1 MTNLNEIT
9 YIDWQLRLNTIGS
22 VAEGVDDINQCIAII
37 LTTPKGSVPHRP
49 TFGSDIHKYVDY
61 PVNEIVPNITRETID
76 AINLWETRVTVN
88 SVSVEINQ
96 EKITVKIEW
105 TLKDSNT
112 KGTKEW
118 IELYEQKSG
127 KVIQPAQIERLMVDV
142 GAYRET
148 ILRMKIQETAKQN
161 LLSYAPLDIL
171 EHIGEPLG
179 VTKLLANSA
188 KTTLKFSVEK
198 PLDFDFR
205 ISKGTEVET
214 KDGLF
219 IFQTTSDTI
228 LKTGELSV
236 EVESVCETAGAG
248 GNNYIIG
255 SIDNLITPLSYIST
269 VENTTISS
277 GGADDEDAD
286 SLRERI
292 RQAPEKFSNAG
303 SRGAYRYHTLSAH
316 QSITDVAI
324 TSPSAGIV
332 AIYLLTKDGNPTEE
346 IIKIVQN
353 YLSDDKIRPLTDCV
367 KVYSSEKVDFEIKA
381 KIYLYKDSDADSVM
395 KTIEAKMKEYKI
407 SLSEKLGKDVI
418 QTQIISIL
426 NSIYGVFK
434 VVLETPITDID
445 ILEYQWANLTNW
457 NISIGGYA
465 DE

>member
-1 MTNLNEIT
+1 MT
-9 YIDWQLRLNTIGS
+9 QLPEPNF
-22 VAEGVDDINQCIAII
+22 INRN
-37 LTTPKGSVPHRP
+37 S
-49 TFGSDIHKYVDY
+49 
-61 PVNEIVPNITRETID
+61 ETIT
-76 AINLWETRVTVN
+76 N
-88 SVSVEINQ
+88 
-96 EKITVKIEW
+96 
-105 TLKDSNT
+105 
-112 KGTKEW
+112 EW
-118 IELYEQKSG
+118 IKLYEEKSG
-127 KVIQPAQIERLMVDV
+127 KTLQPAQIERLMVDV

-148 ILRMKIQETAKQN
+148 VLRMKIQETAKQN
-161 LLSYAPLDIL
+161 LLSYAPLEIL

-205 ISKGTEVET
+205 ISKGTEIET

-255 SIDNLITPLSYIST
+255 SINNLITPLSYIST

-324 TSPSAGIV
+324 KSPTPGVVNIYPLTS
-332 AIYLLTKDGNPTEE
+332 LGNPTKEVLD
-346 IIKIVQN
+346 IVQA
-353 YLSDDKIRPLTDCV
+353 YLSDDKIRPLTDLV
-367 KVYSSEKVDFEIKA
+367 QVLSPEEKIFTIKA
-381 KIYLYKDSDADSVM
+381 TLYLYKDADQESVL
-395 KTIEAKMKEYKI
+395 KTIEEKLKEYKKT
-407 SLSEKLGKDVI
+407 LSEKLGKNVI
-418 QTQIISIL
+418 RTQIIAIL
-426 NSIYGVFK
+426 NSVYGVFK
-434 VVLETPITDID
+434 VDLNLEVDID
-445 ILEYQWANLTNW
+445 IKEHQWANLKNW
-457 NISIGGYA
+457 EINIGGYA

>member
-1 MTNLNEIT
+1 MTKLPE
-9 YIDWQLRLNTIGS
+9 
-22 VAEGVDDINQCIAII
+22 
-37 LTTPKGSVPHRP
+37 
-49 TFGSDIHKYVDY
+49 
-61 PVNEIVPNITRETID
+61 PNFIERNPD
-76 AINLWETRVTVN
+76 
-88 SVSVEINQ
+88 
-96 EKITVKIEW
+96 KI
-105 TLKDSNT
+105 
-112 KGTKEW
+112 TKEW

-127 KVIQPAQIERLMVDV
+127 KVLQPAQIERLMVDV

-148 ILRMKIQETAKQN
+148 VLRMKIQETAKQN

-205 ISKGTEVET
+205 ISKGTEIET

-248 GNNYIIG
+248 GNNYIVG
-255 SIDNLITPLSYIST
+255 SINNLITPLSYIST
-269 VENTTISS
+269 VENVTISS

-324 TSPSAGIV
+324 KSPTPGVVNIYPLTS
-332 AIYLLTKDGNPTEE
+332 LGNPTKEVLD
-346 IIKIVQN
+346 IVQA
-353 YLSDDKIRPLTDCV
+353 YLSDDKIRPLTDLV
-367 KVYSSEKVDFEIKA
+367 QVLSPEEKVFTIKA
-381 KIYLYKDSDADSVM
+381 TLYLYKDADQESVL
-395 KTIEAKMKEYKI
+395 KTIEEKLKEYKKT
-407 SLSEKLGKDVI
+407 LSEKLGKNVI
-418 QTQIISIL
+418 RTQIIAIL
-426 NSIYGVFK
+426 NSVYGVFK
-434 VVLETPITDID
+434 VDLNMEADID
-445 ILEYQWANLTNW
+445 IKEHQWANLKSWEIN
-457 NISIGGYA
+457 IGGYA

>member
-1 MTNLNEIT
+1 MTKLPE
-9 YIDWQLRLNTIGS
+9 
-22 VAEGVDDINQCIAII
+22 
-37 LTTPKGSVPHRP
+37 
-49 TFGSDIHKYVDY
+49 
-61 PVNEIVPNITRETID
+61 PNF
-76 AINLWETRVTVN
+76 
-88 SVSVEINQ
+88 
-96 EKITVKIEW
+96 IERNP
-105 TLKDSNT
+105 DNI
-112 KGTKEW
+112 TKEW

-127 KVIQPAQIERLMVDV
+127 KVLQPAQIERLMVDV

-148 ILRMKIQETAKQN
+148 VLRMKIQETAKQN
-161 LLSYAPLDIL
+161 LLSYAPLEIL
-171 EHIGEPLG
+171 ELIGEPLG

-219 IFQTTSDTI
+219 IFQTTSNVI

-255 SIDNLITPLSYIST
+255 SINNLITPLSYIST

-277 GGADDEDAD
+277 GGADDEAAD

-324 TSPSAGIV
+324 KSPTPGVVNIYPLTS
-332 AIYLLTKDGNPTEE
+332 LGNPTKEVLD
-346 IIKIVQN
+346 IVQA
-353 YLSDDKIRPLTDCV
+353 YLSDDKIRPLTDLV
-367 KVYSSEKVDFEIKA
+367 QVLSPEEKIFTIKA
-381 KIYLYKDSDADSVM
+381 TLYLYKDADQESVL
-395 KTIEAKMKEYKI
+395 KTIEEKLKEYKKT
-407 SLSEKLGKDVI
+407 LSEKLGKNVI
-418 QTQIISIL
+418 RTQIIAIL
-426 NSIYGVFK
+426 NSVYGVFK
-434 VVLETPITDID
+434 VDLNMEADID
-445 ILEYQWANLTNW
+445 IKEHQWANLKSWEIN
-457 NISIGGYA
+457 IGGYA

>member
-1 MTNLNEIT
+1 MTQLPEPNF
-9 YIDWQLRLNTIGS
+9 IDRN
-22 VAEGVDDINQCIAII
+22 
-37 LTTPKGSVPHRP
+37 P
-49 TFGSDIHKYVDY
+49 
-61 PVNEIVPNITRETID
+61 ETIT
-76 AINLWETRVTVN
+76 N
-88 SVSVEINQ
+88 
-96 EKITVKIEW
+96 
-105 TLKDSNT
+105 
-112 KGTKEW
+112 EW
-118 IELYEQKSG
+118 IKLYEEKSG
-127 KVIQPAQIERLMVDV
+127 KTLQPAQIERLMVDV

-148 ILRMKIQETAKQN
+148 VLRMAIQETAKQN
-161 LLSYAPLDIL
+161 LLSYASLDNL
-171 EHIGEPLG
+171 EHIGEPLD
-179 VTKLLANSA
+179 VKKLLASSSV
-188 KTTLKFSVEK
+188 TTLQFSVDL
-198 PLDFDFR
+198 PLDFNFT
-205 ISKGTEVET
+205 IQSGVEVET

-219 IFQTTSDTI
+219 VFQTHEPVVLVAGETSVTV
-228 LKTGELSV
+228 KAT
-236 EVESVCETAGAG
+236 CETSGIAS
-248 GNNYIIG
+248 NNYSIG
-255 SIDNLITPLSYIST
+255 SINNLITPLSYISK
-269 VENTTISS
+269 VENITISD

-381 KIYLYKDSDADSVM
+381 KIYLYKDSDAASVM

-426 NSIYGVFK
+426 NSVYGVFK

-445 ILEYQWANLTNW
+445 IFEYQWANLQNW
-457 NISIGGYA
+457 EISIGGYA

>member
-1 MTNLNEIT
+1 MTQLPEPNF
-9 YIDWQLRLNTIGS
+9 IDRN
-22 VAEGVDDINQCIAII
+22 
-37 LTTPKGSVPHRP
+37 P
-49 TFGSDIHKYVDY
+49 
-61 PVNEIVPNITRETID
+61 ETIT
-76 AINLWETRVTVN
+76 N
-88 SVSVEINQ
+88 
-96 EKITVKIEW
+96 
-105 TLKDSNT
+105 
-112 KGTKEW
+112 EW
-118 IELYEQKSG
+118 IKLYEEKSG
-127 KVIQPAQIERLMVDV
+127 KTLQPAQIERLMVDV

-148 ILRMKIQETAKQN
+148 VLRMAIQETAKQN
-161 LLSYAPLDIL
+161 LLSYASLDNL
-171 EHIGEPLG
+171 EHIGEPLD
-179 VTKLLANSA
+179 VRKLLASSSV
-188 KTTLKFSVEK
+188 TTLQFSIDS
-198 PLDFDFR
+198 PLDFNFT
-205 ISKGTEVET
+205 IQSGVEVET

-219 IFQTTSDTI
+219 VYQTHEPVVLIAGETAVTI
-228 LKTGELSV
+228 KAT
-236 EVESVCETAGAG
+236 CETSGIAS
-248 GNNYIIG
+248 NNYSIG
-255 SIDNLITPLSYIST
+255 SINNLITPLSYISK
-269 VENTTISS
+269 VENITISD

-381 KIYLYKDSDADSVM
+381 KIYLYKDSDTDSVM